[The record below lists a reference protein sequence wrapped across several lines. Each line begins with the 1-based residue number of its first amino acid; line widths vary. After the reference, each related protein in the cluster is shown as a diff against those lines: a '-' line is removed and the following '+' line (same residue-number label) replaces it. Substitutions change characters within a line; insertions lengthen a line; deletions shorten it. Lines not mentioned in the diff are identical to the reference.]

1 MARPPGGRDDFEIA
15 IVCALARE
23 YNAVALVLDDYWDD
37 TQYGRAISD
46 QNIYTTGRIGEF
58 NVVLVLLSSIG
69 KASAASTTASLR
81 SSYPNIE
88 MALVTGICGGVPNL
102 NGKEILLGDVIISNT
117 VVQYDLGRRYPDAF
131 ETKDTLNGPT
141 KNIRNFLTILETD
154 RAREQLE
161 DRTAFHL
168 ETLQGRAL
176 ERRQAAGRNYQY
188 LGSDND
194 HLFTAS
200 YRHKHHAAQLCGVCD
215 VESDGVCDASR
226 RLSCRQLGCDKQL
239 LVPRDRIEE
248 KRRLERIGAKEAQC
262 PYIFVGRIGSG
273 DTVLKSG
280 EDRDRIAA
288 EHDLIA
294 FEMEGAGVWDEVP
307 CIIVK
312 GVCDYADSHK
322 NKDWQDFA
330 AATAACVAKAIVE
343 KYPRTDK
350 PSGPGKEEPIFNGPV
365 FHDEVTGSKI
375 VTGIVSTGGMQT
387 FNF

>member
-1 MARPPGGRDDFEIA
+1 MVRPPGGRDDFEIA
-15 IVCALARE
+15 IVCAIARE
-23 YNAVALVLDDYWDD
+23 YNAVALVLDGFWDD
-37 TQYGRAISD
+37 TQYGRAIGD
-46 QNIYTTGRIGEF
+46 QNTYTTGRIGEF
-58 NVVLVLLSSIG
+58 NVVLVLLSGIG
-69 KASAASTTASLR
+69 KASAASAAASLR

-88 MALVTGICGGVPNL
+88 LALVTGICGGVPNL
-102 NGKEILLGDVIISNT
+102 DGK
-117 VVQYDLGRRYPDAF
+117 RYPDAF

-141 KNIRNFLTILETD
+141 KNIRNFLISLETD

-176 ERRQAAGRNYQY
+176 GRRQASRRNYQY
-188 LGSDND
+188 LGPDND

-200 YRHKHHAAQLCGVCD
+200 YRHKHHASQLCGVCD

-226 RLSCRQLGCDKQL
+226 KLSCLQLGCDRQL

-262 PYIFVGRIGSG
+262 PYIFIGRIGSG

-350 PSGPGKEEPIFNGPV
+350 PSGPGREEPIFNGPV

-375 VTGIVSTGGMQT
+375 VTGIVSTGGTQT
-387 FNF
+387 LNF